1 MDSRGIWT
9 QNENMMKKKTIFDP
23 KYKKMIE
30 SLKSIRMKQGISQ
43 RDLANKLGMAHS
55 YIGRAETC
63 ERRLDIMDL
72 IAILRALNLTDSE
85 IIKFLQKLL

>member
-1 MDSRGIWT
+1 MDSRTIWT

-30 SLKSIRMKQGISQ
+30 SLKSIRIKQGISQ

-63 ERRLDIMDL
+63 ERRLDILDL
-72 IAILRALNLTDSE
+72 INILRALNLTNAE
-85 IIKFLQKLL
+85 IMKFLQQLL

>member
-1 MDSRGIWT
+1 
-9 QNENMMKKKTIFDP
+9 MKKKTIFDP

-55 YIGRAETC
+55 YVGRIETC
-63 ERRLDIMDL
+63 QRRVDVLDL
-72 IAILRALNLTDSE
+72 ISILRALNLTNAE
-85 IIKFLQKLL
+85 IMKFLQQLL

>member
-1 MDSRGIWT
+1 MDSRAIWT

-30 SLKSIRMKQGISQ
+30 SLKSIRIKQGISQ

-55 YIGRAETC
+55 YIGRSETC
-63 ERRLDIMDL
+63 ERRLDILDL
-72 IAILRALNLTDSE
+72 INILRALNLTNAE
-85 IIKFLQKLL
+85 IMKFLQQLL

>member
-1 MDSRGIWT
+1 M
-9 QNENMMKKKTIFDP
+9 NKKTIFNP

-55 YIGRAETC
+55 YIGRIETC
-63 ERRLDIMDL
+63 QR
-72 IAILRALNLTDSE
+72 
-85 IIKFLQKLL
+85 